1 MLNALIGAL
10 ITVCFSLCLYGAY
23 TLGRRQRKLDTA
35 QQLTEQ
41 EELEVEKRM
50 KGMQNVME
58 YDYEVAIGKKV
69 NHGR

>member
-1 MLNALIGAL
+1 MVNILIGVL
-10 ITVCFSLCLYGAY
+10 ITVCFFLCLYTAY
-23 TLGRRQRKLDTA
+23 YLGRRQRKLDTA
-35 QQLTEQ
+35 EKLSEQ

-58 YDYEVAIGKKV
+58 YDYDVAIGKKV

>member
-1 MLNALIGAL
+1 MDMLIGAL
-10 ITVCFSLCLYGAY
+10 FTVFFSLCLFIAFHM
-23 TLGRRQRKLDTA
+23 GRKQRKLDTA
-35 QQLTEQ
+35 TKLTER

-58 YDYEVAIGKKV
+58 YDYNVAIGKKV

>member
-1 MLNALIGAL
+1 MDMLIGAL
-10 ITVCFSLCLYGAY
+10 ITVCFFLCLYTAY
-23 TLGRRQRKLDTA
+23 YLGRRQRKLDTA
-35 QQLTEQ
+35 TKLTEQ

-58 YDYEVAIGKKV
+58 YDYDVAIGKKV

>member
-1 MLNALIGAL
+1 MDTLIGVL
-10 ITVCFSLCLYGAY
+10 ITVLFFLCLYTAY
-23 TLGRRQRKLDTA
+23 YLGRRQHKLDTA
-35 QQLTEQ
+35 TKLTQQ

-58 YDYEVAIGKKV
+58 YDYDVAIGKKV